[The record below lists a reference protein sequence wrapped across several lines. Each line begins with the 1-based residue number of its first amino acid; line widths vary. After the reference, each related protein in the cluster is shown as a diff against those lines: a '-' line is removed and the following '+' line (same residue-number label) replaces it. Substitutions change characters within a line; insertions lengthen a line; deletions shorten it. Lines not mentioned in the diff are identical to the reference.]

1 MFTFRKNLGLIAVVC
16 TLAGLVACGG
26 GSGTGNKKLNLL
38 VCNGTDVIL
47 ANGSCGVAPPPPPC
61 PAGQIRP
68 SPELACI
75 KSDFVAPTKPVL
87 TSDEALQY
95 AVIYVNKA
103 DAVKDFSG
111 YTLYTWQG
119 CSETWATASTKW
131 EDESQTISSPE
142 EADPVYG
149 AYFKVKLKAGGTCGS
164 FIVRGPGRSSQTADL
179 KIQTATTGSPFDRR
193 FFVIENSATGLVKA
207 RTSDVPICIND
218 VCKPFEK
225 PALAISDMS
234 AHWVSPSTILWD
246 RTVTNV
252 ALYAANDGTKITAN
266 LDGSVAGGT
275 KVADLTASVIT
286 TEQTALTPHLASF
299 KAYSINLTN
308 DVIKGLLKK
317 ELVIVGVSDGAKI
330 GTRIQNYGVL
340 DALYTSGTNDANE
353 ATLGVTY
360 KADQVTVSVWAPT
373 AKTVELRLFSDTPTP
388 TVDGVLGTFPS
399 LSTKPMVFDNNT
411 GIWSYTGS
419 KAELDRKYYRFR
431 VTGYNFLTN
440 KTQILEV
447 SDPQAVSLSTNGYHS
462 QIVNLNDADLKP
474 NGWDAQEVPVV
485 LSPEAMSIYETHIR
499 DFSINDESTPAAH
512 RGKYLAFTDANSAPV
527 KHLKALKAA
536 GLTHIHLLPINDGSS
551 INEYP
556 GAQYSLD
563 NLVRELCVV
572 APTASVCSGDLAV
585 ANRNVS
591 LRSVL
596 KSYAGDTDKARKLM
610 ESLGPLDGFNWN
622 YDPQFF
628 NAPEGSYASKADGTA
643 RVLEARAMNLA
654 LHQLGLRVVLD
665 VVYPHMKSSGVEAA
679 DATFDKIVPGY
690 YFRNDSVTGTVVNE
704 TGAGPETATE
714 HAMMGKFV
722 ADSLTQWAA
731 QYKVDGFRFD
741 QSGFM
746 PKSVLVNAYNAVKA
760 VDPDNYFYAEAWTGG
775 ATSGSRI
782 AERASQIPLAGTG
795 IGTFNDRIRNP
806 LRELA
811 LVNGGELNAVRAG
824 LAGNLSEFLLLS
836 SSGKT
841 LKASSVGAYNL
852 DPQEAINYVEKHD
865 NETLWDWMHK
875 PKALPD
881 NTTLENR
888 VRIQDLTLSVPLLS
902 QGVPFFQMGSDIL
915 RSKSMSGD
923 SYNAGDWFNFV
934 DFTKQTNNWAVG
946 LSPKSGVSDA
956 DLVMIFKDPE
966 SKPTPQF
973 IQKSSD
979 VFNEFLKIA
988 SSSPLFSL
996 TTAVDVIDRVGFH
1009 DGGVT
1014 QKKNLII
1021 MSIDDGA
1028 GTVAATKAARADLDP
1043 ALDAILVVFNGAA
1056 TEVSQKVLTS
1066 AGFTLHSLQATS
1078 VDDKVRGAKFVEGA
1092 GGGTFTVPPYTTAV
1106 FVKAQAGAQGAGL
1119 SATATSGYEPPVP
1132 YGETAIYVRGEVTT
1146 PKWDLADS
1154 TNQLVYEGNGIY
1166 SIVLKLTPGSYP
1178 FKIASKDWNTVDR
1191 GVAPADPAVTLGT
1204 PKNMQVG
1211 GADTV
1216 NATIT
1221 VAQAGDYR
1229 FELNAANP
1237 TAPVLTVVNTDV
1249 FKDTSIYVRG
1259 QVTTP
1264 AWDTANA
1271 TNELVHEGNSI
1282 YAVTLDLAKGSY
1294 DFKVASSDWNT
1305 VDRGVASA
1313 DPIVVLGTPKTL
1325 QPGGGADT
1333 VNLKVVI
1340 ETASK
1345 YRFELNAR
1353 KPLAPTLKVY
1363 DQDVFKGTPIYVR
1376 GSLTTPAWDL
1386 ADATNELIYVG
1397 KGIYSSNLLLSSGKY
1412 EFKIASKDWNAVDR
1426 GVAPADPVVI
1436 LGQPKTMQTGGGISD
1451 AVNLKIEIFSAG
1463 TYKFELNTA
1472 SAAAPVLTVK
1482 SN

>member
-1 MFTFRKNLGLIAVVC
+1 MFTFHKNLGLLVLLCSVLG
-16 TLAGLVACGG
+16 LASCGG
-26 GSGTGNKKLNLL
+26 GSGTGNKKQSLL

-61 PAGQIRP
+61 PEGQIRP
-68 SPELACI
+68 SPDLACI
-75 KSDFVAPTKPVL
+75 KSDFVVPTIPVL
-87 TSDEALQY
+87 TSDEASQY

-103 DAVKDFSG
+103 DAVKDFGG

-119 CSETWATASTKW
+119 CSETWETASTKW
-131 EDESQTISSPE
+131 EDESQAISSPE
-142 EADPVYG
+142 NADPVYG

-164 FIVRGPGRSSQTADL
+164 FIIRSAGRASQTVDL
-179 KIQTATTGSPFDRR
+179 KIQTASTGSAFDRR
-193 FFVIENSATGLVKA
+193 YFVIENSATGLVGA
-207 RTSDVPICIND
+207 RASDLPICIND
-218 VCKPFEK
+218 VCKSFEK
-225 PALAISDMS
+225 PALAISDLS
-234 AHWVSPSTILWD
+234 AHWVNPSTIVWD

-252 ALYAANDGTKITAN
+252 ALYAANDGAKITAN

-275 KVADLTASVIT
+275 KVADLSAST
-286 TEQTALTPHLASF
+286 LTPEQIVLTPHLAEF

-308 DVIKGLLKK
+308 DIIKGLLKK
-317 ELVIVGVSDGAKI
+317 ELVIVGESDGAKI

-340 DALYTSGTNDANE
+340 DALYTSGANDANE
-353 ATLGVTY
+353 ATLGVVY
-360 KADQVTVSVWAPT
+360 NADNVTVSVWAPT
-373 AKTVELRLFSDTPTP
+373 AKTLELRLFSDTATP
-388 TVDGVLGTFPS
+388 TVDGILGTFPS
-399 LSTKPMVFDNNT
+399 LSTKTMVFDNNT

-419 KAELDRKYYRFR
+419 KSELDRKYYRFR
-431 VTGYNFLTN
+431 VTGYNILTN
-440 KTQILEV
+440 KTQVLEV
-447 SDPQAVSLSTNGYHS
+447 SDPHAVSLSTNGYHS

-474 NGWDAQEVPVV
+474 NGWDAHQAPVV
-485 LSPEAMSIYETHIR
+485 ASPEAASIYETHIR
-499 DFSINDESTPAAH
+499 DFSIGDDSTPVAH
-512 RGKYLAFTDANSAPV
+512 RGKYLAFTDINSAPV
-527 KHLKALKAA
+527 KHLQALTDA

-551 INEYP
+551 INENP
-556 GAQYSLD
+556 GAQYNVDS
-563 NLVRELCVV
+563 LVREICVA
-572 APTASVCSGDLAV
+572 APAASVCRGDLAV
-585 ANRNVS
+585 TNRNLS

-596 KSYAGDTDKARKLM
+596 KSYAGDTDSARKLM

-628 NAPEGSYASKADGTA
+628 NAPEGSYATKADGVT

-714 HAMMGKFV
+714 HVMMAKFV
-722 ADSLTQWAA
+722 SDSLTQWAA

-746 PKSVLVNAYNAVKA
+746 PKSVLVSAYNAVKV
-760 VDPDNYFYAEAWTGG
+760 VDPDTYFYAEAWAGRE
-775 ATSGSRI
+775 TSGKRI

-841 LKASSVGAYNL
+841 IKASSVGAYNL

-888 VRIQDLTLSVPLLS
+888 VRIQNLTLSVPLLS

-946 LSPKSGVSDA
+946 LPPKSGVSDA
-956 DLVMIFKDPE
+956 DLVMIFKDPQ
-966 SKPTPQF
+966 SKPTSQL

-996 TTAVDVIDRVGFH
+996 TTTVDVIDRVGFH
-1009 DGGVT
+1009 DGGLT

-1028 GTVAATKAARADLDP
+1028 GTVTATKTARADLDP

-1092 GGGTFTVPPYTTAV
+1092 GGGTFTVPAYTTAV
-1106 FVKAQAGAQGAGL
+1106 FVKVQAGVQGAGL
-1119 SATATSGYEPPVP
+1119 SAIATSGYEPPVP
-1132 YGETAIYVRGEVTT
+1132 FGDTVIYVRGDFSATG
-1146 PKWDLADS
+1146 WDATS
-1154 TNQLVYEGNGIY
+1154 TNQMTYIGNGRY
-1166 SIVLKLTPGSYP
+1166 SVSLDAPAGARK
-1178 FKIASKDWNTVDR
+1178 FKIANAEWNTVN
-1191 GVAPADPAVTLGT
+1191 LGT
-1204 PKNMQVG
+1204 GTATLDTPLVLTPNG
-1211 GADTV
+1211 GDINITFAD
-1216 NATIT
+1216 
-1221 VAQAGDYR
+1221 AGNYR
-1229 FELNAANP
+1229 FVLDANNPNAP
-1237 TAPVLTVVNTDV
+1237 SVTVTNAD
-1249 FKDTSIYVRG
+1249 IYKA
-1259 QVTTP
+1259 TP
-1264 AWDTANA
+1264 
-1271 TNELVHEGNSI
+1271 L
-1282 YAVTLDLAKGSY
+1282 
-1294 DFKVASSDWNT
+1294 
-1305 VDRGVASA
+1305 
-1313 DPIVVLGTPKTL
+1313 
-1325 QPGGGADT
+1325 
-1333 VNLKVVI
+1333 
-1340 ETASK
+1340 
-1345 YRFELNAR
+1345 
-1353 KPLAPTLKVY
+1353 
-1363 DQDVFKGTPIYVR
+1363 YVR
-1376 GSLTTPAWDL
+1376 GSLYKPTGWPAD
-1386 ADATNELIYVG
+1386 DGNKMVHEG
-1397 KGIYSSNLLLSSGKY
+1397 DSIYSKTLNIEAKNDGPY
-1412 EFKIASKDWNAVDR
+1412 EFKIADFDWKGPIFGPNPKDVE
-1426 GVAPADPVVI
+1426 
-1436 LGQPKTMQTGGGISD
+1436 LGDGLSDVNTNIGITIKVTGD
-1451 AVNLKIEIFSAG
+1451 
-1463 TYKFELNTA
+1463 YKFTLNA
-1472 SAAAPVLTVK
+1472 KSKPHKITVTK
-1482 SN
+1482 VE